1 MGFCFNRCLRVSL
14 DCHFAFYSRQTV
26 FKMRSASDIKADQD
40 KKLFV
45 GGLHHSTTEG
55 QLREFYSQWGEITDV
70 VVMKDQRTGK
80 SRGFGFVTFAES
92 SSVDAAQAARPHTID
107 GKTIDSKRAMP
118 REETSPEVHAAVK
131 KIFVGALKKDV
142 TNEDLSQYFSQ
153 FGTVVDAS
161 VVMSKDRNESRGFAF
176 VTFDDTDAVDK
187 VILSK
192 PHSINENKIDVRKA
206 LSKDEMNRIRARPP
220 RPDPRQSWG
229 NDNSWSGHRYDS
241 GYNQAYGYQGYGNY
255 GNGGGYGYPQ
265 GYGYGDP
272 LPSWGPSSNG
282 DSGFGSY
289 QQSYGGGPMRGGPQ
303 PYPRSAPYGQN
314 SWQQRQ

>member
-1 MGFCFNRCLRVSL
+1 MFTIGVGAYLAILIVDSIRG
-14 DCHFAFYSRQTV
+14 
-26 FKMRSASDIKADQD
+26 MRSAGDIKADQD

-45 GGLHHSTTEG
+45 GGLHHSTTES

-142 TNEDLSQYFSQ
+142 TNEDLAQYFSQ

-192 PHSINENKIDVRKA
+192 PHNINENKIDVRKA
-206 LSKDEMNRIRARPP
+206 LSKDEMNRIRSRPP
-220 RPDPRQSWG
+220 RPDMRQPWG
-229 NDNSWSGHRYDS
+229 NSVIVFTNIYLSQIIHGVVIVMTMVIIRIMVTKVMEIMVTEVVMVRISHS
-241 GYNQAYGYQGYGNY
+241 
-255 GNGGGYGYPQ
+255 
-265 GYGYGDP
+265 
-272 LPSWGPSSNG
+272 
-282 DSGFGSY
+282 
-289 QQSYGGGPMRGGPQ
+289 
-303 PYPRSAPYGQN
+303 
-314 SWQQRQ
+314 

>member
-1 MGFCFNRCLRVSL
+1 
-14 DCHFAFYSRQTV
+14 
-26 FKMRSASDIKADQD
+26 MRPSGDSKADQD

-45 GGLHHSTTEG
+45 GGLHHSTTEN

-142 TNEDLSQYFSQ
+142 TDDDLSQYFSQ
-153 FGTVVDAS
+153 FGTVTDAS

-206 LSKDEMNRIRARPP
+206 LSKDEMSKIRSRPL
-220 RPDPRQSWG
+220 RPDFRQSWG
-229 NDNSWSGHRYDS
+229 NDNSWNGHRYDN
-241 GYNQAYGYQGYGNY
+241 GYNQGYGYQGYGNY
-255 GNGGGYGYPQ
+255 GNGGAYGYCSQ
-265 GYGYGDP
+265 GYGYENP
-272 LPSWGPSSNG
+272 PPSWGPSPNG
-282 DSGFGSY
+282 DTGFGSY
-289 QQSYGGGPMRGGPQ
+289 QQQSYGGGPMRGGPQ
-303 PYPRSAPYGQN
+303 PYTRTTPYAQN
-314 SWQQRQ
+314 NWQQRQ